1 MVATDSTV
9 ITQRACPIDDGCDSC
24 LGILVI
30 LQILVCALGRGEKS
44 VYLTFVF
51 VCVCV
56 RVCVCVL
63 CVVCVCGV
71 YVIVCVVYVCGVCV
85 CNYYSTSV
93 IIPCMLQ
100 QG

>member
-1 MVATDSTV
+1 MMAVTVALAFWLSFKYLCV
-9 ITQRACPIDDGCDSC
+9 PWGEVRSQC
-24 LGILVI
+24 ILH
-30 LQILVCALGRGEKS
+30 LSLS
-44 VYLTFVF
+44 
-51 VCVCV
+51 VCVC
-56 RVCVCVL
+56 VCVCVL